1 MDYQMEELLPVAS
14 ELAQKY
20 AGYES
25 TSITYGGRFILPE

>member
-25 TSITYGGRFILPE
+25 TSITDRKSVV